1 MRHVFLMFAA
11 VALMGCATTPK
22 AGIIPNSSE
31 AEAAIETA
39 IRRSLKKPTGDLT
52 KADLEKVKGLY
63 LGGNRISDLSPLA
76 GLTNLTKLDLYWN
89 QVTDLSPLASL
100 TNLVIVYLDDAD
112 VCDLSTVETHANLV
126 RIRYNRPYRR
136 SGKMRNAMDF
146 HESLR
151 QRLINTGIKVTFEGD
166 KPLDR

>member
-1 MRHVFLMFAA
+1 MFAA

-76 GLTNLTKLDLYWN
+76 GLKELEGLSLPFNRITDLTPLAGLTGLKMLWLDDNPNLTKAEIYKLQKAL
-89 QVTDLSPLASL
+89 PK
-100 TNLVIVYLDDAD
+100 
-112 VCDLSTVETHANLV
+112 CK
-126 RIRYNRPYRR
+126 IRH
-136 SGKMRNAMDF
+136 SA
-146 HESLR
+146 
-151 QRLINTGIKVTFEGD
+151 QR
-166 KPLDR
+166 